1 MVRDHVTHECSTQ
14 IHPSAWQIVYI
25 HIHVPTNIIEY
36 ISTNQLVL
44 ITQILPIT
52 FSTSL
57 AADWLIIYRK
67 DFCFSDEL
75 GLSKPHRTWSMKQ
88 MNWTLKLFFIC
99 CLVLRC
105 WTNPINKT
113 SYKLPYYI
121 ILFQCPIWLVEFSIL
136 NTHMYS
142 YFYVIVLSCVLS
154 LFEKKKKI
162 CKRKQPSPTRV
173 AYTHPPHYHLC
184 SHPQMEVI
192 INHDP

>member
-1 MVRDHVTHECSTQ
+1 MVRDHMTHECATQ

-44 ITQILPIT
+44 IWQILPIT
-52 FSTSL
+52 FSTKQLTESSFSE
-57 AADWLIIYRK
+57 K
-67 DFCFSDEL
+67 TSCFADEL
-75 GLSKPHRTWSMKQ
+75 GLSKPHRSWSMKQ

-99 CLVLRC
+99 CLILRC

-121 ILFQCPIWLVEFSIL
+121 ILFQCPIWLIEFSIV

-154 LFEKKKKI
+154 PSFSLSLKKKKSA
-162 CKRKQPSPTRV
+162 KRSNLVLP
-173 AYTHPPHYHLC
+173 
-184 SHPQMEVI
+184 E
-192 INHDP
+192 